1 MEMCCTIMLILLL
14 LLLGTL
20 TTGSLAQVNL
30 IKIGLNSLFHSFFSA
45 TPGLLANFC
54 KSFESIR
61 GRIDSSKQ
69 FKNNTAASVQKK
81 AP

>member
-30 IKIGLNSLFHSFFSA
+30 IKTGLNSLFHSFFSA

-54 KSFESIR
+54 KSF
-61 GRIDSSKQ
+61 
-69 FKNNTAASVQKK
+69 
-81 AP
+81 